1 MRLSSIPQI
10 YRHFH
15 RWREILRVL
24 SKYGLA
30 EGLSRLGPEFAK
42 DLIKTP
48 AGDVIARHRFE
59 TRVRLAL
66 VELGPTFVK
75 LGQALST
82 RPDLVGPAL
91 AGELQ
96 ELQEHAPADPPEVVH
111 DILRHELGRPPEEVF
126 ARFEPEPLASASI
139 GQVHR
144 ASLHDGSPVAV
155 KVQHPDIEHKLE
167 VDLDIVLGLAQWAEK
182 VPELSDYR
190 PHAVAAEFQRTIRR
204 ELDFRREA
212 RHIQEFARQ
221 FAGNPAVHIPRVYPE
236 YSSRRV
242 LTMEFIDGIKLAD
255 TQRLAASGIDL
266 EEVAHRGAE
275 MYLAMIFAHG
285 YYHADPHPGNLVL
298 MEGNVI
304 GLLDFGMVGR
314 IDERL
319 QEDLAEMLLAV
330 ANQDAEHLASVIVR
344 VGSVPAELD
353 RASLSVDLADFL
365 AHYTTQSLADF
376 DLSAALNELV
386 EIIRRY
392 HVVLPARLAL
402 LLKMLVTLDGT
413 GKLLSPRFSLMEVMQ
428 PYHRR
433 LLWQRMSPRRQARR
447 MRRWYFETR
456 HLLESL
462 PGGLVDIL
470 EQIQSGKFDVHL
482 DHRGLEPSVNRLVL
496 GLLASALFI
505 GSALLVA
512 TDVQPLVYGVS
523 VPGAAGCVLAL
534 VLGWRVWRAIS
545 RSIGRRR

>member
-66 VELGPTFVK
+66 AELGPTFVK

-91 AGELQ
+91 ATELQ
-96 ELQEHAPADPPEVVH
+96 ELQERAPADPPEVVH
-111 DILRHELGRPPEEVF
+111 AMLHRELGRPPEEVF
-126 ARFEPEPLASASI
+126 AQFQPEPLASASI

-144 ASLHDGSPVAV
+144 ARLHDGSPVAV
-155 KVQHPDIEHKLE
+155 KVQHPDIERKLE

-190 PHAVAAEFQRTIRR
+190 PHAIAAEFQRTLRR

-221 FAGNPAVHIPRVYPE
+221 FAGNPAVHIPRVHPE

-242 LTMEFIDGIKLAD
+242 LTMEFIEGIKLAD
-255 TQRLAASGIDL
+255 TQRLAAAGIDL
-266 EEVAHRGAE
+266 AEVARRGAE
-275 MYLAMIFAHG
+275 MYMEMIFAHG

-314 IDERL
+314 LDERL

-330 ANQDAEHLASVIVR
+330 ASQDAEHLASVIVR
-344 VGSVPAELD
+344 VGAVPAELD
-353 RASLSVDLADFL
+353 RPSLSVDLADFL

-402 LLKMLVTLDGT
+402 LLKMLVNLDGT

-447 MRRWYFETR
+447 MRRLYFETR

-512 TDVQPLVYGVS
+512 TNVQPLVYGVS
-523 VPGAAGCVLAL
+523 VPGAAGCLLAL

>member
-1 MRLSSIPQI
+1 M
-10 YRHFH
+10 
-15 RWREILRVL
+15 L

>member
-15 RWREILRVL
+15 RWREILSVL

-42 DLIKTP
+42 DLFKTP
-48 AGDVIARHRFE
+48 AGDVIARHPFE

-91 AGELQ
+91 AAELQ
-96 ELQEHAPADPPEVVH
+96 ELQEHAPADPPEVVQEV
-111 DILRHELGRPPEEVF
+111 LRRELGRPPEQVF
-126 ARFEPEPLASASI
+126 ARFDPEPLASASI

-144 ASLHDGSPVAV
+144 ATLHDGSPVAV
-155 KVQHPDIEHKLE
+155 KVQHPDIERKLE

-182 VPELSDYR
+182 VPELADYR
-190 PHAVAAEFQRTIRR
+190 PRAVAAEFHRTIRR

-255 TQRLAASGIDL
+255 THRLAAKGIDL
-266 EEVAHRGAE
+266 EEVARRGAD

-319 QEDLAEMLLAV
+319 QEALAEMLLAV
-330 ANQDAEHLASVIVR
+330 ANQDAEHLASIIVR
-344 VGSVPAELD
+344 VGAVPAELD

-428 PYHRR
+428 PYHRK
-433 LLWQRMSPRRQARR
+433 LLWQRLSPRRQARR

-462 PGGLVDIL
+462 PGGLVQIL

-496 GLLASALFI
+496 GLLTSALFV
-505 GSALLVA
+505 GSAMLVA
-512 TDVQPLVYGVS
+512 SDVRPLLYGIS
-523 VPGAAGCVLAL
+523 VPGAAGCLLAL
-534 VLGWRVWRAIS
+534 LLGWRVWRAIS

>member
-48 AGDVIARHRFE
+48 AGDVIARLPFE

-66 VELGPTFVK
+66 VELGPSFVK

-82 RPDLVGPAL
+82 RPDVVGPAL
-91 AGELQ
+91 AAELQ
-96 ELQEHAPADPPEVVH
+96 ALQEHAPADPPDTVAA
-111 DILRHELGRPPEEVF
+111 ILRQELGRPWEEVF
-126 ARFEPEPLASASI
+126 ARFDFEPLASASI

-144 ASLHDGSPVAV
+144 ACLRDGSPVAV
-155 KVQHPDIEHKLE
+155 KVQHPDIERKLE
-167 VDLDIVLGLAQWAEK
+167 VDLEIVLGLAQWAEK
-182 VPELSDYR
+182 VPELADYR
-190 PHAVAAEFQRTIRR
+190 PRAIASEFQRTVRR
-204 ELDFRREA
+204 ELDFRREV
-212 RHIQEFARQ
+212 RHMQEFARQ

-242 LTMEFIDGIKLAD
+242 LTMEFVEGIKLAD
-255 TQRLAASGIDL
+255 TQRLAAAGIDL
-266 EEVAHRGAE
+266 EEVARRGAD
-275 MYLAMIFAHG
+275 MYMAMIFTHG

-330 ANQDAEHLASVIVR
+330 ANEDAEHLASVIIR
-344 VGSVPAELD
+344 VGAVPPDLD

-365 AHYTTQSLADF
+365 AHYATQSLADF

-402 LLKMLVTLDGT
+402 LLKMLITLDGT

-428 PYHRR
+428 PYHRK
-433 LLWQRMSPRRQARR
+433 LLWQRLSPRRHARR
-447 MRRWYFETR
+447 MRRWYYEIR

-462 PGGLVDIL
+462 PGGLVEIL

-496 GLLASALFI
+496 GLLTSALFV
-505 GSALLVA
+505 GSAMLVA
-512 TDVQPLVYGVS
+512 SHVQPLIYGVS
-523 VPGAAGCVLAL
+523 VPGAAGCFVAL
-534 VLGWRVWRAIS
+534 LLGFRVWRAIS

>member
-48 AGDVIARHRFE
+48 AGDVIARHPFE

-66 VELGPTFVK
+66 TELGPSFVK

-82 RPDLVGPAL
+82 RPDVVGPAL
-91 AGELQ
+91 ASELQ
-96 ELQEHAPADPPEVVH
+96 ELQEHAPADPPEAITR
-111 DILRHELGRPPEEVF
+111 ILCQELGRPWEEVF
-126 ARFEPEPLASASI
+126 ARFDFEPLASASI

-144 ASLHDGSPVAV
+144 AALHDGSPVAV
-155 KVQHPDIEHKLE
+155 KVQHLDIQRKLE
-167 VDLDIVLGLAQWAEK
+167 VDLEIVLGLAQWAER
-182 VPELSDYR
+182 VPELADYR
-190 PHAVAAEFQRTIRR
+190 PRAIATEFQRTVRR

-212 RHIQEFARQ
+212 RQMQEFARQ

-236 YSSRRV
+236 FSSRRV
-242 LTMEFIDGIKLAD
+242 LTMEFVEGIKLAD
-255 TQRLAASGIDL
+255 TQRLAAASIDL
-266 EEVAHRGAE
+266 EEVARRGAE
-275 MYLAMIFAHG
+275 MYMAMIFTHG
-285 YYHADPHPGNLVL
+285 YYHADPHPGNLLL

-314 IDERL
+314 IDARL

-330 ANQDAEHLASVIVR
+330 ANEDAEHLASVIVR
-344 VGSVPAELD
+344 VGAVPADLD

-365 AHYTTQSLADF
+365 AHYATQSLADF

-402 LLKMLVTLDGT
+402 LLKTLVTLDGT
-413 GKLLSPRFSLMEVMQ
+413 GKLLSPRFSLMQVMQ
-428 PYHRR
+428 PYQRKM
-433 LLWQRMSPRRQARR
+433 LWQRFSPRRQARR
-447 MRRWYFETR
+447 MRRWYYETR

-462 PGGLVDIL
+462 PGGLVEIL
-470 EQIQSGKFDVHL
+470 QQIQSGKFDVHL

-496 GLLASALFI
+496 GLLTSALFV
-505 GSALLVA
+505 GSAMLVA
-512 TDVQPLVYGVS
+512 NHVQPLIYGVS
-523 VPGAAGCVLAL
+523 VPGAAGCLLAL
-534 VLGWRVWRAIS
+534 LLGFRVWRAIS

>member
-126 ARFEPEPLASASI
+126 ARFERKPLASASI

>member
-91 AGELQ
+91 AAELQ
-96 ELQEHAPADPPEVVH
+96 ELQERAPADPPEVVQA
-111 DILRHELGRPPEEVF
+111 ILRHELGRPPEEVF
-126 ARFEPEPLASASI
+126 ARFDPEPLASASI

-144 ASLHDGSPVAV
+144 ARLHDGSPVAV
-155 KVQHPDIEHKLE
+155 KVQHPDIERKLE

-182 VPELSDYR
+182 VPELADYR

-242 LTMEFIDGIKLAD
+242 LTMEFIEGIKLAD
-255 TQRLAASGIDL
+255 TQRLAAAGIDL
-266 EEVAHRGAE
+266 EQVARRGAE
-275 MYLAMIFAHG
+275 MYLSMIFAHG

-330 ANQDAEHLASVIVR
+330 ASQDAEHLTSVIVR

-456 HLLESL
+456 HFLESL

-512 TDVQPLVYGVS
+512 TDVPPLLYGVS

>member
-111 DILRHELGRPPEEVF
+111 DILRQELGRPPEEVF

-266 EEVAHRGAE
+266 EEVARRGAE

-330 ANQDAEHLASVIVR
+330 ANQDAEHLAAVIVR

-512 TDVQPLVYGVS
+512 TDVQPLVYGLS

>member
-96 ELQEHAPADPPEVVH
+96 ELQEHAPADPSEVVH
-111 DILRHELGRPPEEVF
+111 DILRQELGRPPEEVF

-255 TQRLAASGIDL
+255 TQRLAVAGIDL
-266 EEVAHRGAE
+266 EEVARRGAE

-512 TDVQPLVYGVS
+512 TDVQPLVYGLS